1 VDRFVGDDAGLAG
14 IDSEGV
20 LFRAALLAHCGRRA
34 RALAARLASVCDP
47 GGGRSCVEAGVPL
60 QLMVDAPG
68 DVALRV
74 ALRLGASLRP
84 GALTGLMADAR
95 AGELADLLAP
105 LPPPDHPSLGF
116 WLFWSDQRQRLFA
129 DLRDPEP
136 ARAIERLRRVLDGGE
151 ERRLASIL
159 ARLCEGR
166 PWGFTVEVEETG
178 RRSVRLYWLASRPA
192 WASRL
197 VETLAP
203 GRWREVVET
212 LAYLLKR
219 PGESGR
225 WMLAIPLDSD
235 AGGIT
240 VGSSA
245 WALVPEDESKHRAVG
260 RAIAALGGPRD
271 YAEALWSFCRGGAR
285 PGWRVGRTCEI
296 GLGEGPRLRLFFTPQ
311 LQLAATA
318 GISSSGPG
326 DSSAGP
332 TEADPLSA

>member
-1 VDRFVGDDAGLAG
+1 MDRFVGDDAGLAG
-14 IDSEGV
+14 IDTEGV

-34 RALAARLASVCDP
+34 RPLAARLASICDP
-47 GGGRSCVEAGVPL
+47 GGSRSCVEAGVPV

-68 DVALRV
+68 DAALRV
-74 ALRLGASLRP
+74 ALRVGTSLRP
-84 GALTGLMADAR
+84 GALAGLMADAR
-95 AGELADLLAP
+95 ASALADMLAP
-105 LPPPDHPSLGF
+105 LPPADHPSLGF
-116 WLFWSDQRQRLFA
+116 WLFWSDHRQSLFA

-136 ARAIERLRRVLDGGE
+136 ARAIERLRCVLKGDE
-151 ERRLASIL
+151 QRRLASIL
-159 ARLCEGR
+159 GRLCEGR
-166 PWGFTVEVEETG
+166 PWGVTVEVEETG

-203 GRWREVVET
+203 GRWPDVVEV
-212 LAYLLKR
+212 LAYLVKR

-225 WMLAIPLDSD
+225 WMLAIPLDPD

-240 VGSSA
+240 VGNSA
-245 WALVPEDESKHRAVG
+245 WALVPEDEHKHRAVG
-260 RAIAALGGPRD
+260 KLIGALGGPRD
-271 YAEALWSFCRGGAR
+271 YAEALWSFCRGAAQ
-285 PGWRVGRTCEI
+285 PDWRVGRTCEI
-296 GLGEGPRLRLFFTPQ
+296 GLGEGPRVRLYFTPQ

-332 TEADPLSA
+332 AEADPVSA